1 MLEIT
6 DLTVAYGGVIAL
18 EKVSL
23 SVPEGS
29 ITAVLGANGAGKTT
43 LVRTISGLV
52 RPRHGSVMLGD
63 HQLVGRSPEAIA
75 RLGVGHVPEGH
86 GIVSELTVEENL
98 RLGGLWRRDRA
109 DQRVAIE
116 EAYELFPPL
125 RVRRAVHASNLSGGE
140 RQMLSIGRAMV
151 ARPTALLL
159 DEPSLGLATGLLAQI
174 MQRLVVT
181 GARAQAERVAHRA
194 ERAVRTLRC
203 RPGNRAVA
211 GTGRTARQRRASCG
225 RRRAPPRVPRLL
237 TVHLFVIYTVAGITN
252 GMVYAA
258 VALALVMIWRSTRI
272 INYAQGAMAMFT
284 TYVALEVIRHGA
296 PYWLGFLV
304 ALLTGFV
311 LGAIIERVLVRP
323 VESRPPLNA
332 VILSL
337 GVLILLE
344 AVAPMLFGGQTQS
357 FPVPVSNTNI
367 VAGSTSLDISP
378 FDLFTIGAVLVAMM
392 LLFLVFQRTTLGLR
406 MRAAAFNPEIA
417 RILGIRVGRMLTLG
431 WGLAALLGALAGTLA
446 APSVYVYPSNMD
458 EVLVFGFTGAIIGGL
473 ESPAGAVIGAVAV
486 GLALS
491 YVSGYIG
498 SDLAPLG
505 GFVILIVVLM
515 LRPQGL
521 FSFGRQ
527 RQV

>member
-1 MLEIT
+1 M
-6 DLTVAYGGVIAL
+6 
-18 EKVSL
+18 
-23 SVPEGS
+23 
-29 ITAVLGANGAGKTT
+29 
-43 LVRTISGLV
+43 
-52 RPRHGSVMLGD
+52 
-63 HQLVGRSPEAIA
+63 
-75 RLGVGHVPEGH
+75 
-86 GIVSELTVEENL
+86 
-98 RLGGLWRRDRA
+98 
-109 DQRVAIE
+109 
-116 EAYELFPPL
+116 
-125 RVRRAVHASNLSGGE
+125 
-140 RQMLSIGRAMV
+140 
-151 ARPTALLL
+151 
-159 DEPSLGLATGLLAQI
+159 
-174 MQRLVVT
+174 
-181 GARAQAERVAHRA
+181 
-194 ERAVRTLRC
+194 
-203 RPGNRAVA
+203 
-211 GTGRTARQRRASCG
+211 
-225 RRRAPPRVPRLL
+225 
-237 TVHLFVIYTVAGITN
+237 HLFVIYTVAGITN

-284 TYVALEVIRHGA
+284 TYIALEVIRHGA

-417 RILGIRVGRMLTLG
+417 RILGIQVGRMLTLG

-521 FSFGRQ
+521 FSLGRQ